1 MTNLKSNFLSRIVAP
16 LAIGAALAGCSAMDV
31 KTETVEKTNAAKKG
45 PESAPHRSITNF
57 STALRCMD
65 DMMIDYGVRDVS
77 LLVEDLVDSTKKV
90 NAGTKDMLISAVSD
104 MTKRSRALRLI
115 AFGQDSNN
123 LINFLRAAERKHPF
137 SVIPQFDIK
146 GSITQLDERMIQ
158 KQADAGIGVNLG
170 SSGFSIGYA
179 KDAASAIL
187 GLDLTI
193 LNTSDLSVV
202 PGVTSR
208 NAVVIFKEGKAI
220 DGDATI
226 EKLGVNYSMSLS
238 KSEGQS
244 QALRNLVELA
254 VIELFGKLTRTPY
267 WICLGSD
274 PNNEAI
280 QTEISDWFY
289 AMQANPKELAGYFQH
304 KLRLRGYYTGPV
316 DGVLNPQLL
325 EAAAKYR
332 WALGLSEEPK
342 IDLEFFQAYLKA
354 NHRQVVAKFPPP
366 APQPAAPEA
375 KPAEKQPAVQP
386 LAEPLS
392 IAVASVNGGHQF
404 QRGELIKLIVTANRG
419 AYLYCYLQDETQKIQ
434 RFFPNRFH
442 RDSLVPAAT
451 PLEIPGA
458 MRFQLVAND
467 KGIKETVACFAAE
480 RDVAAKLPASVVGT
494 DFEHLAVASLE
505 RIRDEFASAAAGTI
519 AEGYF
524 NVEIR

>member
-1 MTNLKSNFLSRIVAP
+1 MISLRLNFLSRIVGP

-31 KTETVEKTNAAKKG
+31 KTEAVEKTNALKKG

-57 STALRCMD
+57 SAALRCMD

-77 LLVEDLVDSTKKV
+77 LLVEDLVDTTKKV

-115 AFGQDSNN
+115 AFGPDSNN
-123 LINFLRAAERKHPF
+123 LINFIRAAERKGPF

-170 SSGFSIGYA
+170 SSGLSIGYA
-179 KDAASAIL
+179 KDAASSIL

-193 LNTSDLSVV
+193 LNANDLSVV

-208 NAVVIFKEGKAI
+208 NSVVIFKEGKAI

-226 EKLGVNYSMSLS
+226 KKLGVNYSMSLS

-267 WICLGSD
+267 WICLGAD
-274 PNNEAI
+274 PDDEAI

-289 AMQANPKELAGYFQH
+289 AMYANPKELAGYFQH
-304 KLRLRGYYTGPV
+304 KLRLRGYYSGPL
-316 DGVLNPQLL
+316 DGVSNPQLL

-332 WALGLSEEPK
+332 VALGLSEEPK
-342 IDLEFFQAYLKA
+342 IDLEFFRAYLQA
-354 NHRQVVAKFPPP
+354 NHRKVVAKFPPP
-366 APQPAAPEA
+366 PQPVEATPATSAQSAPA
-375 KPAEKQPAVQP
+375 KP
-386 LAEPLS
+386 LNLS
-392 IAVASVNGGHQF
+392 IQSTKQAASF
-404 QRGELIKLIVTANRG
+404 QRGEPIGLFVQPSRDAHV
-419 AYLYCYLQDETQKIQ
+419 YCYLLDETQKIQ
-434 RFFPNRFH
+434 RFYPNRFNK
-442 RDSLVPAAT
+442 DSLVQAAA
-451 PLEIPGA
+451 PLEIPGK
-458 MRFQLVAND
+458 MRFQLSAND
-467 KGIKETVACFAAE
+467 KGVKETVACFATE
-480 RDVAAKLPASVVGT
+480 QEVMTKLPGT
-494 DFEHLAVASLE
+494 VAGIDFEYLPVTSLDQV
-505 RIRDEFASAAAGTI
+505 RDAFARANGGTV

-524 NVEIR
+524 HVQVR